1 MGSVRRRPGPF
12 HVLVLVLATALAVL
26 ASSCGDG
33 GKDTAGGTEP
43 PPASVDP
50 TTGATLIPSTSA
62 DPPSTTAATGTTV
75 PASTAVPAP
84 ATTGPPPAVR
94 LTTITALTRPTAF
107 AVRQGDAALYV
118 TEQAGRV
125 QAVRD
130 GRTAVVADISDRVLA
145 GGERGLLGLAF
156 STDGA
161 TLYLY
166 WTAKQPV
173 GQVTVAAYSF
183 AGGRVD
189 AGTQRLLLTIPHDQ
203 FGNHNGGQLGIGP
216 DGFLYAGVGD
226 GGGGGNPLRT
236 ALDTKS
242 LLGKVLRIDPTRPS
256 GGRPYGIPPGNPFA
270 DGRTGA
276 PEVWAYGLRNP
287 WRFSW
292 DRATGQLFIADVGQN
307 AYEEVNAVAG
317 DRAGVNYG
325 WNRREG
331 LHPYNGGSRPAGA
344 VDPVIELPH
353 SEGVCSVT
361 GGYVYRGSRIPGLVG
376 RYVFTDYC
384 DARLRAGRPA
394 GGGWVVEGLGASGRA
409 VTTFGQDQAGELY
422 VLDATGLSRLDP
434 A

>member
-1 MGSVRRRPGPF
+1 MGGVPRRLF
-12 HVLVLVLATALAVL
+12 VVL
-26 ASSCGDG
+26 ASVLALLAAACGDRGQG
-33 GKDTAGGTEP
+33 GQDAASGPEP
-43 PPASVDP
+43 VPASVDP
-50 TTGATLIPSTSA
+50 TTGATFIPSTSI
-62 DPPSTTAATGTTV
+62 DPSTTVPGSGPPTPATTPPPT
-75 PASTAVPAP
+75 
-84 ATTGPPPAVR
+84 TTGPPPAVR
-94 LTTITALTRPTAF
+94 LTRLVGLSQPTAF
-107 AVRQGDAALYV
+107 SPRQGDAALYV

-125 QAVRD
+125 QAVTGD
-130 GRTAVVADISDRVLA
+130 RTTVVADLTDRVLA

-156 STDGA
+156 TGDGG

-166 WTAKQPV
+166 WTARQPV
-173 GQVTVAAYSF
+173 GQVTIAAYPF
-183 AGGRVD
+183 AGGRAEVG
-189 AGTQRLLLTIPHDQ
+189 AERLLVTIPHDRY
-203 FGNHNGGQLGIGP
+203 GNHNGGQLGLGP

-270 DGRTGA
+270 DGRAGA
-276 PEVWAYGLRNP
+276 PEVWAFGLRNP

-292 DRATGQLFIADVGQN
+292 DRADGRLFIADVGQS

-317 DRAGVNYG
+317 ADAGVNYG

-331 LHPYNGGSRPAGA
+331 LHPFNGGSRPAGA

-353 SEGVCSVT
+353 ADGVCSIT
-361 GGYVYRGSRIPGLVG
+361 GGYVYRGSRIAGLAG

-384 DARLRAGRPA
+384 DSKLRAARPE
-394 GGGWVVEGLGASGRA
+394 GQGWVVEGLGVSGRA
-409 VTTFGQDQAGELY
+409 VTTFGQDEAGELY
-422 VLDATGLSRLDP
+422 VLDSSGLSRLDP